1 MKSFILIE
9 LYDIK
14 VVRDHTLDSDSQ
26 MVGIEGFDNDIL
38 SLFDAQQNELKN
50 RRNSLNPFYRIRYSS
65 IVEYLLSV
73 RALQLLVF
81 LVV

>member
-50 RRNSLNPFYRIRYSS
+50 HRNSLNPFYRIRYSS
-65 IVEYLLSV
+65 IVECLLSV